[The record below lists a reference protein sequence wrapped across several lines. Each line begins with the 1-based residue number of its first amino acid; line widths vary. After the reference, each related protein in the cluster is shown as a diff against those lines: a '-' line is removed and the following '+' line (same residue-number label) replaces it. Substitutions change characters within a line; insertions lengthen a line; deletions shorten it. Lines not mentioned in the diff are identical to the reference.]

1 MWQDSFTLGEQPLR
15 SKRPVFDERDTTPLP
30 SEQAQEESQMKAP
43 GALLTGSSHERSTRE
58 KSMRSTNY
66 QSLAIRRERGVAFVT
81 INHPPMNL
89 LDVPLVKELS
99 TFLDEAQ
106 SDDAVRV
113 IVFESADPEY
123 FLAHYEVQQVLTRA
137 VQPGKA
143 GTITSSF
150 QQFVE
155 RYRTSPKVTIAR
167 IEGRVRGG
175 GSEFVLGLDMRFAAK
190 ERAIFG
196 QPEVSLGVIPG
207 GGATQ
212 RLPRLLGRARAL
224 EIILGSQDFDA
235 EQAERYG
242 WVNRALPS
250 AEMGSFVEQLA
261 FRIASFSPDA
271 LRLAKQAVDAGA
283 RPFEEGLRKEGNL
296 YDQALATPEGKRR
309 MQQFLARG
317 GQTRSGELSFD
328 WVVGALAE

>member
-1 MWQDSFTLGEQPLR
+1 MSYTD
-15 SKRPVFDERDTTPLP
+15 
-30 SEQAQEESQMKAP
+30 
-43 GALLTGSSHERSTRE
+43 
-58 KSMRSTNY
+58 Y

-99 TFLDEAQ
+99 NFLDEAQ

-123 FLAHYEVQQVLTRA
+123 FLAHYDVQDVLTRP

-155 RYRTSPKVTIAR
+155 RYRTSPKVTIAC

-175 GSEFVLGLDMRFAAK
+175 GSEFVLALDMRFAAK

-196 QPEVSLGVIPG
+196 QLEVSLGIIPG

-250 AEMGSFVEQLA
+250 TEIGSFVEQLA

-271 LRLAKQAVDAGA
+271 LRLAKQAIDAGA
-283 RPFEEGLRKEGNL
+283 RPFEEGLREEGYL
-296 YDQALATPEGKRR
+296 FDQAMATPEGVRR
-309 MQQFLARG
+309 MQQFLAGG
-317 GQTRSGELSFD
+317 GQTRPGELSLD

>member
-1 MWQDSFTLGEQPLR
+1 
-15 SKRPVFDERDTTPLP
+15 
-30 SEQAQEESQMKAP
+30 
-43 GALLTGSSHERSTRE
+43 
-58 KSMRSTNY
+58 MRYSDY

-99 TFLDEAQ
+99 NFLDEAQ

-123 FLAHYEVQQVLTRA
+123 FLAHYDVQDLLTRP

-175 GSEFVLGLDMRFAAK
+175 GSEFVLALDMRFAAK

-196 QPEVSLGVIPG
+196 QPEVSLGIIPG

-250 AEMGSFVEQLA
+250 TEIGSFVEQLA

-271 LRLAKQAVDAGA
+271 LQLAKQAVDAGA
-283 RPFEEGLRKEGNL
+283 RPFEEGLREESYL
-296 YDQALATPEGKRR
+296 FDQAMATPEGVRR
-309 MQQFLARG
+309 MQQFLAGG

-328 WVVGALAE
+328 WVVGELAE

>member
-1 MWQDSFTLGEQPLR
+1 MSYTD
-15 SKRPVFDERDTTPLP
+15 
-30 SEQAQEESQMKAP
+30 
-43 GALLTGSSHERSTRE
+43 
-58 KSMRSTNY
+58 Y

-89 LDVPLVKELS
+89 LDVPLVEELS
-99 TFLDEAQ
+99 NFLDEAQ

-123 FLAHYEVQQVLTRA
+123 FLAHYEVQDLLTRP

-175 GSEFVLGLDMRFAAK
+175 GSEFVLALDMRFAAK

-196 QPEVSLGVIPG
+196 QPEVSLGIIPG

-250 AEMGSFVEQLA
+250 TEIGSFVEQLA

-283 RPFEEGLRKEGNL
+283 RPFEEGLREEGYL
-296 YDQALATPEGKRR
+296 FDQAMATPEGVRR
-309 MQQFLARG
+309 MQQFLAGG
-317 GQTRSGELSFD
+317 GQTRSRELSFD
-328 WVVGALAE
+328 WVVGELAE

>member
-1 MWQDSFTLGEQPLR
+1 MSYTD
-15 SKRPVFDERDTTPLP
+15 
-30 SEQAQEESQMKAP
+30 
-43 GALLTGSSHERSTRE
+43 
-58 KSMRSTNY
+58 Y

-99 TFLDEAQ
+99 NFLDEAQ

-123 FLAHYEVQQVLTRA
+123 FLAHYDVQDVLTRP

-175 GSEFVLGLDMRFAAK
+175 GSEFVLALDLRFAAK
-190 ERAIFG
+190 ARAIFG
-196 QPEVSLGVIPG
+196 QLEVSLGIIPG

-250 AEMGSFVEQLA
+250 TEIGSFVEQLA

-283 RPFEEGLRKEGNL
+283 RPFEEGLREESYL
-296 YDQALATPEGKRR
+296 FDQAMATPEGVRR
-309 MQQFLARG
+309 MQQFLAGG
-317 GQTRSGELSFD
+317 GQTRSGELSLD
-328 WVVGALAE
+328 WVVGELAK

>member
-1 MWQDSFTLGEQPLR
+1 MSYTD
-15 SKRPVFDERDTTPLP
+15 
-30 SEQAQEESQMKAP
+30 
-43 GALLTGSSHERSTRE
+43 
-58 KSMRSTNY
+58 Y

-99 TFLDEAQ
+99 NFLDEAQ

-123 FLAHYEVQQVLTRA
+123 FLAHYDVQDVLTRP

-175 GSEFVLGLDMRFAAK
+175 GSEFVLALDMRFAAK
-190 ERAIFG
+190 ARAIFG
-196 QPEVSLGVIPG
+196 QLEVSLGIIPG

-250 AEMGSFVEQLA
+250 TEIGSFVEQLA

-283 RPFEEGLRKEGNL
+283 RPFEEGLREESYL
-296 YDQALATPEGKRR
+296 FDQAMATPEGVRR
-309 MQQFLARG
+309 MQQFLAGG
-317 GQTRSGELSFD
+317 GQTRSGELSLD
-328 WVVGALAE
+328 WVVGELAK

>member
-1 MWQDSFTLGEQPLR
+1 MSYTD
-15 SKRPVFDERDTTPLP
+15 
-30 SEQAQEESQMKAP
+30 
-43 GALLTGSSHERSTRE
+43 
-58 KSMRSTNY
+58 Y

-99 TFLDEAQ
+99 NFLDEAQ

-123 FLAHYEVQQVLTRA
+123 FLAHYDVQDVLTRP

-175 GSEFVLGLDMRFAAK
+175 GSEFVLALDMRFAAK

-196 QPEVSLGVIPG
+196 QLEVSLGIIPG

-250 AEMGSFVEQLA
+250 TEIGSFVEQLA

-283 RPFEEGLRKEGNL
+283 RPFEEGLREESYL
-296 YDQALATPEGKRR
+296 FDQAMATPEGVRR
-309 MQQFLARG
+309 MQQFLAGG
-317 GQTRSGELSFD
+317 GQTRSGELSLD
-328 WVVGALAE
+328 WVVGELAK

>member
-1 MWQDSFTLGEQPLR
+1 
-15 SKRPVFDERDTTPLP
+15 
-30 SEQAQEESQMKAP
+30 MKAP
-43 GALLTGSSHERSTRE
+43 GALLTGFSHERSTPV
-58 KSMRSTNY
+58 KSMQYTNY
-66 QSLAIRRERGVAFVT
+66 QSLALRRERGVAFVT
-81 INHPPMNL
+81 INHPPMNM
-89 LDVPLVKELS
+89 LDVPLVNELT

-106 SDDAVRV
+106 RDDAVRV
-113 IVFESADPEY
+113 VVFDSADPDY
-123 FLAHYEVQQVLTRA
+123 FLALYDAQELSTRA
-137 VQPGKA
+137 VNPGST
-143 GTITSSF
+143 GTVTSFF
-150 QQFVE
+150 QEFVE

-167 IEGRVRGG
+167 IEGRVRFAGN
-175 GSEFVLGLDMRFAAK
+175 EFVLGLDMRFAAK

-212 RLPRLLGRARAL
+212 RLPRIVGRARAL

-250 AEMGSFVEQLA
+250 AEIGSFVEQLA

-283 RPFEEGLRKEGNL
+283 RPFAEGLREEGARW
-296 YDQALATPEGKRR
+296 DQAIATPEARR
-309 MQQFLARG
+309 RFQEFVAGG
-317 GQTRSGELSFD
+317 GQTRAGALSYE
-328 WVVGALAE
+328 WLVGALAA

>member
-1 MWQDSFTLGEQPLR
+1 MSYTD
-15 SKRPVFDERDTTPLP
+15 
-30 SEQAQEESQMKAP
+30 
-43 GALLTGSSHERSTRE
+43 
-58 KSMRSTNY
+58 Y

-99 TFLDEAQ
+99 NFLDEAQ

-123 FLAHYEVQQVLTRA
+123 FLAHYEVQDLLTRP

-175 GSEFVLGLDMRFAAK
+175 GSEFVLALDMRFAAK

-196 QPEVSLGVIPG
+196 QPEVSLGIIPG

-250 AEMGSFVEQLA
+250 TEIGSFVEQLA

-283 RPFEEGLRKEGNL
+283 RPFEEGLREEGYL
-296 YDQALATPEGKRR
+296 FDQAMATPEGVRR
-309 MQQFLARG
+309 MQQFLAGG
-317 GQTRSGELSFD
+317 GQTRSRELSFD
-328 WVVGALAE
+328 WVVGELAE

>member
-1 MWQDSFTLGEQPLR
+1 MSYTD
-15 SKRPVFDERDTTPLP
+15 
-30 SEQAQEESQMKAP
+30 
-43 GALLTGSSHERSTRE
+43 
-58 KSMRSTNY
+58 Y
-66 QSLAIRRERGVAFVT
+66 QSLAIRRDHGVAFVT

-99 TFLDEAQ
+99 TFLDDAQ

-113 IVFESADPEY
+113 IVFESADPDY
-123 FLAHYEVQQVLTRA
+123 FLAHYEVQDLLTRL

-175 GSEFVLGLDMRFAAK
+175 ASEFVLGLDMRFAAK
-190 ERAIFG
+190 ERAILG
-196 QPEVSLGVIPG
+196 QPEVSLGIIPG

-250 AEMGSFVEQLA
+250 AEIGSFVEQLA

-283 RPFEEGLRKEGNL
+283 RPFEEGLREEGSL
-296 YDQALATPEGKRR
+296 FDQAMATPEGVRR

-317 GQTRSGELSFD
+317 GQTRAGELSFD

>member
-1 MWQDSFTLGEQPLR
+1 MSYTD
-15 SKRPVFDERDTTPLP
+15 
-30 SEQAQEESQMKAP
+30 
-43 GALLTGSSHERSTRE
+43 
-58 KSMRSTNY
+58 Y

-99 TFLDEAQ
+99 NFLDEAQ

-123 FLAHYEVQQVLTRA
+123 FLAHYDVQDVLTRP

-175 GSEFVLGLDMRFAAK
+175 GSEFVLALDMRFAAK
-190 ERAIFG
+190 ERAILG
-196 QPEVSLGVIPG
+196 QLEVSLGIIPG

-242 WVNRALPS
+242 WVNQALPS
-250 AEMGSFVEQLA
+250 TEIGSFVEQLA

-283 RPFEEGLRKEGNL
+283 RPFEEGLREESYL
-296 YDQALATPEGKRR
+296 FDQAMATPEGVRR
-309 MQQFLARG
+309 MQQFLAGG
-317 GQTRSGELSFD
+317 GQTRSGELSLD
-328 WVVGALAE
+328 WVVGELAK